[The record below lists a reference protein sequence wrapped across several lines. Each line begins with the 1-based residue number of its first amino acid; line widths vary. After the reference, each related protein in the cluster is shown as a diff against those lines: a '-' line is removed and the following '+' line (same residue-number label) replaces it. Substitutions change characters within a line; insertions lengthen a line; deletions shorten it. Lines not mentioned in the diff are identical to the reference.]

1 VHIPARSRLLGH
13 KQQSAASCLLWR
25 SLAVVPPSPYTSPFL
40 LTIQSSIFTRPLILV
55 HNRLYRPKFDLA
67 AQESSNHAQDTMYHP
82 PPITSHATLLA
93 PPATDCWRAAKA
105 LSPPFSSRRISFAS
119 LRAQVTAQA
128 GQHALSP
135 TATQPGTFLSRG
147 TAFHRLEE
155 ASATSS
161 PAAPVPARHLGATQR
176 HARGR
181 TAGGCRR
188 GGGHTITSPCSGQGY
203 KNASWSSQAYEFK

>member
-1 VHIPARSRLLGH
+1 MRIHAKSRLLGH

-25 SLAVVPPSPYTSPFL
+25 SLAVVPPFPYTSPFL
-40 LTIQSSIFTRPLILV
+40 LTIQSSIFTRPLVLV
-55 HNRLYRPKFDLA
+55 HNRLCRPKFDLA

-93 PPATDCWRAAKA
+93 PPATDCWRAAEA

-119 LRAQVTAQA
+119 KGA
-128 GQHALSP
+128 GDGTSRSACPTP
-135 TATQPGTFLSRG
+135 TATQSGAFLVRG
-147 TAFHRLEE
+147 TALCRLVEP
-155 ASATSS
+155 SATSS

-188 GGGHTITSPCSGQGY
+188 GGGHTSTNPCSGQGY
-203 KNASWSSQAYEFK
+203 KNNGQARHDEY